1 MKNLLTMLAA
11 GLLVLHLAS
20 VAVAGDPEP
29 ATGPEP
35 ATDPEPAAKPKANV
49 DEFLEGL
56 SEDAEETIEP
66 AEEHEAERSA
76 ATFPC
81 NIFSS
86 EYMQRL
92 MTMEMDGGTYSLVS
106 RTEDTHAWKSDACI
120 WQAKGDVAGVAELW
134 VSQAKHFDSTK
145 VECYAPPAGG
155 EAVEGIGTKGW
166 WRFQRS
172 WSIGTL
178 RVCAVHALLEVQ
190 VTRPGADEAIV
201 RQTARTIAQRAIDA
215 AARSAQP

>member
-1 MKNLLTMLAA
+1 MKKLLMVIATL
-11 GLLVLHLAS
+11 LLVAHIETFALATEQTQEQ
-20 VAVAGDPEP
+20 EP
-29 ATGPEP
+29 KQEQAP
-35 ATDPEPAAKPKANV
+35 AQDSKKNV

-56 SEDAEETIEP
+56 SDDAEETIDSG
-66 AEEHEAERSA
+66 EEHEAERSA

-86 EYMQRL
+86 AYLHRL

-106 RTEDTHAWKSDACI
+106 RTEDTHAWKSDACV
-120 WQAKGDVAGVAELW
+120 WQAKGEVAGMAELW
-134 VSQAKHFDSTK
+134 ISQAKHFDAGS
-145 VECYAPPAGG
+145 VECYPPPEGG
-155 EAVEGIGTKGW
+155 ETLEGVGTKAW

-178 RVCAVHALLEVQ
+178 RVCAVHGLLEVQ
-190 VTRPGADEAIV
+190 VTRPGADDATV
-201 RQTARTIAQRAIDA
+201 RTIARTIAQRAIDA